1 MTRALLDSSLVIALF
16 HERRVFDLSSFS
28 DLAISSLTYAELRL
42 GVSMARTANIA
53 RGRASALEQAQAIFG
68 EGLPFDDAA
77 AQRYGM
83 ITTRASHRGGD
94 PKAHRTDRMIAAIAA
109 ARGRVLLTLNPADLR
124 GLDEI
129 VTVLA
134 PPATSTNTAPT
145 IGEVSTP
152 PWTAASNDAGTH
164 DPRPGGQCASMP
176 GTDPGEIIVGTIATS
191 GTTVAAASSSTR
203 SAPRPD
209 SAKKHTDTAI
219 SAPTNDD
226 RAGDR
231 QPQVAVG
238 ALQRGRRVGARH
250 ARPLSEGTARGRTR
264 RSG

>member
-1 MTRALLDSSLVIALF
+1 MTRALLDSSLVIVLF

-145 IGEVSTP
+145 I
-152 PWTAASNDAGTH
+152 
-164 DPRPGGQCASMP
+164 R
-176 GTDPGEIIVGTIATS
+176 
-191 GTTVAAASSSTR
+191 
-203 SAPRPD
+203 
-209 SAKKHTDTAI
+209 
-219 SAPTNDD
+219 
-226 RAGDR
+226 
-231 QPQVAVG
+231 
-238 ALQRGRRVGARH
+238 
-250 ARPLSEGTARGRTR
+250 
-264 RSG
+264 

>member
-1 MTRALLDSSLVIALF
+1 MTRALLDSSLVIVLF

-129 VTVLA
+129 VTVPA
-134 PPATSTNTAPT
+134 PPATGTNTAPT
-145 IGEVSTP
+145 IRSVSTP
-152 PWTAASNDAGTH
+152 PWTAASNAAGTH

-219 SAPTNDD
+219 SAPTNIVFAD
-226 RAGDR
+226 
-231 QPQVAVG
+231 V
-238 ALQRGRRVGARH
+238 
-250 ARPLSEGTARGRTR
+250 
-264 RSG
+264 

>member
-1 MTRALLDSSLVIALF
+1 MTRALLDSSLVIVLF

-145 IGEVSTP
+145 IRSVSTP
-152 PWTAASNDAGTH
+152 PWTAASNAAGTH
-164 DPRPGGQCASMP
+164 DPRPGGQCASMS

-250 ARPLSEGTARGRTR
+250 ARPLSAGTARGRTR

>member
-1 MTRALLDSSLVIALF
+1 MTRALLDSSLVIVLF

-129 VTVLA
+129 VRVLA
-134 PPATSTNTAPT
+134 PPAMSTNIAPT
-145 IGEVSTP
+145 IRSVSTP
-152 PWTAASNDAGTH
+152 PWTAASNAAGTH

-219 SAPTNDD
+219 SAPTNIVFAD
-226 RAGDR
+226 
-231 QPQVAVG
+231 V
-238 ALQRGRRVGARH
+238 
-250 ARPLSEGTARGRTR
+250 
-264 RSG
+264 